1 MSQELEQNQMDQFE
15 RLLELSFLREKRKQ
29 MKRRL
34 QGDEHSIQRLIKTD
48 SEQKIRYQRKRQL
61 VVFDELKFSE
71 ATQILEAQR
80 QAKFQKIK
88 NYMILIA
95 LIVIVLGAVLY
106 YFSE

>member
-1 MSQELEQNQMDQFE
+1 MSLEQEQTDQFE

-29 MKRRL
+29 MKQNL
-34 QGDEHSIQRLIKTD
+34 QGDEQSIQRLIKAD
-48 SEQKIRYQRKRQL
+48 SEQNIKYQRKRQL

-71 ATQILEAQR
+71 AAQILAAQR
-80 QAKFQKIK
+80 QAKIQKIK

-95 LIVIVLGAVLY
+95 LIVIVLAAVLY

>member
-1 MSQELEQNQMDQFE
+1 MSLEQEQTDQFE

-29 MKRRL
+29 MKQNL
-34 QGDEHSIQRLIKTD
+34 QGDEQSIQRLIKAD
-48 SEQKIRYQRKRQL
+48 SEQNIKYQRKRQL

-71 ATQILEAQR
+71 AAKILAAQR
-80 QAKFQKIK
+80 QAKIQKIK

-95 LIVIVLGAVLY
+95 LIVIVLAAVLY

>member
-29 MKRRL
+29 MKQRL

-80 QAKFQKIK
+80 QAKIQKIK
-88 NYMILIA
+88 NYMIFIA